1 MLGAIAGDIIGSIHE
16 FGLPPGPDTP
26 LFAAESHYTDDT
38 LLTLATA
45 HCLLDGLDYAESYR
59 QACLDNPRQAWG
71 TRFRAWA
78 EQPPPAPAYDSLGNG
93 SAMRVSPIGW
103 WAEDADM
110 AIAEATRSAEVT
122 HNHPEG
128 IRGAVA
134 TALAVFM
141 ARHGAAAGDIAA
153 AVYSECGYVVAQ
165 PFDYWLE
172 HSHYNETC
180 AGTVPP
186 ALGIALL
193 GQNFESVMKMALALD
208 ADSDTLA
215 CIAGGVAEA
224 RFGVPEWIRRE
235 VEQRLAPEQ
244 LALLAR
250 FYRSVNLHGVVF
262 DGV

>member
-16 FGLPPGPDTP
+16 FGLPPGPETP
-26 LFAAESHYTDDT
+26 LFVAESHYTDDT

-45 HCLLDGLDYAESYR
+45 HCLLDGLDYAERYR
-59 QACLDNPRQAWG
+59 QTCMDNPRQAWG
-71 TRFRAWA
+71 SRFRAWA

-110 AIAEATRSAEVT
+110 AMAEAGRSAEVT

-141 ARHGAAAGDIAA
+141 ARFGATPGAIAE
-153 AVYSECGYVVAQ
+153 AVYSECGYVVGR

-172 HSHYNETC
+172 RSHYNETC

-193 GQNFESVMKMALALD
+193 GENFESVMNMALALD

-224 RFGVPEWIRRE
+224 RFGVPGWIRCE
-235 VEQRLAPEQ
+235 VEQRLEPGQ
-244 LALLAR
+244 LALLVR
-250 FYRSVNLHGVVF
+250 FNRSLKQR
-262 DGV
+262 